1 MPVPDTRL
9 AEKIAAIAAALQRS
23 SVPHAFG
30 GAVALAYYAEPRATI
45 DIDLNLFVSADKS
58 EPVLR
63 LLAGLGGDV
72 STAAPQIARND
83 QCRVFWG
90 VTPLDLF
97 FADLP
102 LHDAMARSV
111 RRVPFLD
118 GEIPILAA
126 EHLMVCKALFNRPK
140 DWLDIE
146 QMLIAVS
153 DLRVPEV
160 VRWMDERAGDDDQR
174 TRRLRAM
181 ITELLGV

>member
-1 MPVPDTRL
+1 MPVPDTRR
-9 AEKIAAIAAALQRS
+9 AAKIAAIDAALQHS

-45 DIDLNLFVSADKS
+45 DIDLNLFVSADNS
-58 EPVLR
+58 EAALR
-63 LLAGLGGDV
+63 ALAELGTDV
-72 STAAPQIARND
+72 SAAPPQIARDD

-90 VTPLDLF
+90 VTPVDLF

-102 LHDAMARSV
+102 FHDAMARAV

-118 GEIPILAA
+118 GEIPILAG

-146 QMLIAVS
+146 QMLIAVA

-160 VRWMDERAGDDDQR
+160 MRWMDELAGSDDER
-174 TRRLRAM
+174 TQRLRAM
-181 ITELLGV
+181 VADLLGA